1 MIFVYTVWKVKV
13 RCVWDL
19 NNVDTSGVVSF
30 RRHLKNSALD
40 LKKLYL
46 MLF

>member
-13 RCVWDL
+13 RYVWDL
-19 NNVDTSGVVSF
+19 NNVVTSGVVSF
-30 RRHLKNSALD
+30 RRHLK
-40 LKKLYL
+40 KLYL